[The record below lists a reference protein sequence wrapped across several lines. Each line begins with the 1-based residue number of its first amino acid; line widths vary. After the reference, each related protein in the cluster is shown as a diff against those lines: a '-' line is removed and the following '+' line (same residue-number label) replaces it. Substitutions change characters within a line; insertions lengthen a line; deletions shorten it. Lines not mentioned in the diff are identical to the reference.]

1 MAWVSTSPLVKTYT
15 LEEFWE
21 LPEPP
26 DHSKLELIA
35 GVLYMSP
42 PPGYLHNNAVSR
54 LLILLPDYLIRSGDK
69 GKLFVP
75 RAGIIRGPNSWLE
88 PDLFYVAAAT
98 DAYADP
104 KYPQYMSTADLVI
117 EVISP
122 GSAIYDRNTK
132 ADTYAVL
139 GVKELWLIDEASGI
153 IEVRVLQGDRYAPS
167 LVLER
172 DDLLKSTV
180 LSGFEVRVGD
190 VFDT

>member
-35 GVLYMSP
+35 GVLYMTP
-42 PPGYLHNNAVSR
+42 PPGYLHTNSASR
-54 LLILLPDYLIRSGDK
+54 LNRLLNEHLIKSGDQ
-69 GKLFVP
+69 GTVFIP

-88 PDLFYVAAAT
+88 PDLYYVAGDVKT
-98 DAYADP
+98 YLDSE
-104 KYPQYMSTADLVI
+104 YPQYLRTADLVI
-117 EVISP
+117 EIISP
-122 GSAIYDRNTK
+122 SSAIYDRNTK
-132 ADTYAVL
+132 ADTYAAL

-153 IEVRVLQGDRYAPS
+153 IEVRILEGDRYS
-167 LVLER
+167 SSIVFDR
-172 DDLLKSTV
+172 DDQLKSTV
-180 LSGFEVRVGD
+180 LSGFQMRVAD